1 MTLRRPSLDRAP
13 AVGPRTDGA
22 PILRQRHVVGFGETD
37 DAGGMLIDATLDF
50 IGSPRVGRSPLNI
63 PCNRSQR
70 HGSTLFACN
79 ADQRVGLPGGH
90 PQESQTK
97 LSGLAAEEPL
107 QRQRELQCEGS

>member
-97 LSGLAAEEPL
+97 LSRLAAAEEPL
-107 QRQRELQCEGS
+107 QRQREGS